1 MPNLLY
7 NWIISLPMMV
17 CLFWAIFFNVRFYR
31 KSDEPRIVGTI
42 SLFYIATTI
51 LYTDHWLY
59 FSDCPSFIGEW
70 SYLIVN
76 LCVYPL
82 YYAYLRA
89 LTRTKIDY
97 EVLLLLL
104 PAAVMALVFPLN
116 VRFHW
121 GGEDLIH
128 LIARLCFAAQ
138 IVWVLIRGY
147 RLIRTTQRRLD
158 NNYTDDRSYLLQPT
172 HTLLLFVGFTAFVS
186 MLLNLLGRD
195 SFDGSVLVSI
205 PAVLMSILLYGLGY
219 VAAHTFLPEETI
231 AQVEAEEEEKARTA
245 TMEETDE
252 LFNKIITAL
261 REERLFTNPNLTIQ
275 DLAAA
280 VGSNRTYVSACI
292 NRRTNFSFSQLVA
305 QYRVENAKTIL
316 TASGYNSDHDA
327 IADAIAL
334 SGFTSDQTF
343 YRIFKELTGQTPLQY
358 RRQNTPKM

>member
-1 MPNLLY
+1 MLY
-7 NWIISLPMMV
+7 QWIISLPMML
-17 CLFWAIFFNVRFYR
+17 CFFWSIFFIARLHR
-31 KSDEPRIVGTI
+31 GSDEPRVTGTI
-42 SLFYIATTI
+42 LLFYIAATI

-59 FSDCPSFIGEW
+59 FSGLQSFWGEY
-70 SYLIVN
+70 SYSVAN

-89 LTRTKIDY
+89 LTRTKITY
-97 EVLLLLL
+97 EVPLLFL
-104 PAAVMALVFPLN
+104 PAAVVAIVFPLN

-121 GGEDLIH
+121 GGEYLIH

-147 RLIRTTQRRLD
+147 HLIRNTQRRLD

-219 VAAHTFLPEETI
+219 VAAHTFMPEETI
-231 AQVEAEEEEKARTA
+231 AQVEAEEEEKARRA

-252 LFNKIITAL
+252 LFNKIITA
-261 REERLFTNPNLTIQ
+261 
-275 DLAAA
+275 LAAA

-305 QYRVENAKTIL
+305 QYRVENAKAIL
-316 TASGYNSDHDA
+316 ADPQYGTDHDA
-327 IADAIAL
+327 ISDAIAL

-343 YRIFKELTGQTPLQY
+343 YRIFKELTGQTPLQF
-358 RRQNTPKM
+358 RRQNTPEQAL

>member
-1 MPNLLY
+1 MLFQ
-7 NWIISLPMMV
+7 WIISLPMML
-17 CLFWAIFFNVRFYR
+17 CFFWSIFFALRFHR
-31 KSDEPRIVGTI
+31 GSKEPRVTGTI
-42 SLFYIATTI
+42 YLFYIAATI

-59 FSDCPSFIGEW
+59 FSGHPSFLGEW
-70 SYLIVN
+70 SYSVVN

-89 LTRTKIDY
+89 LTRTRITY
-97 EVLLLLL
+97 EVPLLLL
-104 PAAVMALVFPLN
+104 PAVVVAFIFPLN

-128 LIARLCFAAQ
+128 LIARLFFAAQ

-147 RLIRTTQRRLD
+147 HLIRTTQRRLD

-195 SFDGSVLVSI
+195 SFD
-205 PAVLMSILLYGLGY
+205 PAVLMSVLLYGLGY
-219 VAAHTFLPEETI
+219 VAAHTFMPEETI
-231 AQVEAEEEEKARTA
+231 AQVEAEEEEKARRA

-261 REERLFTNPNLTIQ
+261 REEQLFTNPNLTIQ

-305 QYRVENAKTIL
+305 QYRVESAKAIL
-316 TASGYNSDHDA
+316 ADPQYSTDHDA
-327 IADAIAL
+327 VSSAIAL

-358 RRQNTPKM
+358 RRQNMPKM